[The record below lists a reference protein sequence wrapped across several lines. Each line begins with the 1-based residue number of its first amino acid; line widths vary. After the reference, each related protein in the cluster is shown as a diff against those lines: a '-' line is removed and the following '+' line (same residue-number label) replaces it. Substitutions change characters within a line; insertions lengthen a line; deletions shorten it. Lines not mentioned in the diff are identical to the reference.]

1 LSLKKQ
7 TLSGLVWTFT
17 DTFVLKGSSFIA
29 SLILARILG
38 PQIFGLIGM
47 LSIFIAIGQSLVD
60 SGLSSSIIRT
70 KDADDKDFSTVFYTN
85 LVMSFL
91 IYGIIFFCAPFIA
104 KFYNQQILIS
114 IVRLYCLTFIISSFS
129 AIQIAILTKNMQFK
143 KLMLCNIPGTV
154 IGIIIGIVMAYSGY
168 GVWSIVWMYL
178 ISQIAQSIMLSISSK
193 WKPSFS
199 FSREKLQFHFH
210 FGYKLMLSGVINTSF
225 NNIYNVIIGKFYPV
239 QTLGFYERAY
249 LFNQYPVTTLTG
261 IISRVTYPL
270 LANIQHENER
280 IAIAYKKLIQITF
293 FITAP
298 LMFGAAAIAEPL
310 FLIVLGKEWMP
321 SVPFFQI
328 LCIGSMFL
336 PIHSFNLNVLQVYGR
351 SDLFLKLEIVKKAV
365 IVITIMIAFQFGI
378 YALVWSS
385 VFTGFIALLINTHY
399 SSTVINYTTNKQ
411 LRDMLPILILSGIMF
426 ILMYLTFHFLLSFPL
441 SVQIILP
448 VIIGAVFYFTVNLLF
463 KIPSFLYLQTLI
475 KERKL

>member
-38 PQIFGLIGM
+38 PEIFGLIGM

-70 KDADDKDFSTVFYTN
+70 KDAGDKDFSTVFYTN

-91 IYGIIFFCAPFIA
+91 IYAIIFFCAPFIA
-104 KFYNQQILIS
+104 EFYDQQILIS
-114 IVRLYCLTFIISSFS
+114 IVRIYCLTFIISSFS

-154 IGIIIGIVMAYSGY
+154 IGIIVGIVMAYTGY

-178 ISQIAQSIMLSISSK
+178 TSQIGQSIMLWISSK

-199 FSREKLQFHFH
+199 FSRERLQFHFH
-210 FGYKLMLSGVINTSF
+210 FGYKLMLSGLINTSF
-225 NNIYNVIIGKFYPV
+225 TNVYNVIIGKFYSV
-239 QTLGFYERAY
+239 ETLGFYERAY

-261 IISRVTYPL
+261 IISRVTYPV
-270 LANIQHENER
+270 LANIQNETER

-310 FLIVLGKEWMP
+310 FLLVLGKQWIAA
-321 SVPFFQI
+321 VPFFQI
-328 LCIGSMFL
+328 LCLGSMFL

-351 SDLFLKLEIVKKAV
+351 SDLFLKLEIVKKSV
-365 IVITIMIAFQFGI
+365 IVITIIIAFQFGI

-399 SSTVINYTTNKQ
+399 SSIVIHYTTKKQ
-411 LRDMLPILILSGIMF
+411 LRDMLPIFILSAIMF
-426 ILMYLTFHFLLSFPL
+426 IVMYLTFYFLLSFPL

-448 VIIGAVFYFTVNLLF
+448 GIIGAVFYFTISSVF